1 MYRALMSG
9 ILAGSMAC
17 AIVALPI
24 ARSSEAR
31 AQEPGGGAP
40 VAADEPAPAAGQVV
54 PGRIEAGVIDGQQP
68 EREERIVVE
77 LPAVHYTFTN
87 RGGTLSRAVLQ
98 EPRFTQD
105 AHTPVAGAPADKLL
119 EGPIDLVTT
128 WGTKWLPFSSVFGK
142 LSYPGQATLVVRAH
156 EGGQVRGGVIKGGV
170 LEAPSARTELVVD
183 RPVAKDDILEVIAP
197 PSVAGEYR
205 VSAVGAGGAI
215 TPARPFPEGAA
226 GDVVYKLTRTGAVEH
241 LYEGDRT
248 FTRVSATPGLP
259 LVYVWPNPA
268 TDSSPIW
275 IERRIE
281 TGVHPYELKLAVTVH
296 NLGDQLAQVQNGLR
310 IGGWQHPEAK
320 GPSMFGAPTPVLQAS
335 CLALDGVESAPFS
348 SLREEAVEKWEM
360 GQPAVDLRSFPTGA
374 QWVATDTNYFIQAA
388 VPTPVSELGG
398 QCQLG
403 LRDFDPTVPG
413 AWVMWAQFQGAN
425 VIEIPGRVDACL
437 PEWLDAP
444 ANAAGSAPQGESCKA
459 HLERLGIGA
468 SASIEEVKRGW
479 ERARTAG
486 GDVAAI
492 DRSYEILK
500 SRRQA
505 TWRFNLY
512 NGPKDTTYLALSH
525 PELKRSVQFGWISF
539 VGAPLHQVL
548 VWFHG
553 GLGSWPLAIIL
564 LTFALKLVTWP
575 LSQKSYTSMQRM
587 KNLKPKLDELKKKF
601 GNDRQKFA
609 QEQMALMKREGVNP
623 FAGCLPMLLQLPIWV
638 GLYGAILGSV
648 ELYHEPMGLWVPDLS
663 SPDPYFVMPILV
675 GIIQAVQ
682 MWLTPQA
689 ATDEMQAKIMKY
701 GMPIMFTLF
710 MLFLPS
716 ALVLYI
722 LVNSLLTIAQ
732 NLLIKRKME
741 AAA

>member
-1 MYRALMSG
+1 MYRALK
-9 ILAGSMAC
+9 IAAT
-17 AIVALPI
+17 ALLLVWSFAASAPT
-24 ARSSEAR
+24 SVSPAR
-31 AQEPGGGAP
+31 AQEPQPGQAP
-40 VAADEPAPAAGQVV
+40 AGPVEPAPTRGQAVAGRVEV
-54 PGRIEAGVIDGQQP
+54 GVIDGQQP
-68 EREERIVVE
+68 EREERVIVE
-77 LPAVHYTFTN
+77 LPAVHYTFTS
-87 RGGTLSRAVLQ
+87 RGATLARAVLQ
-98 EPRFTQD
+98 EPRFTQA
-105 AHTPVAGAPADKLL
+105 AHAPIAGAPAEKLVA
-119 EGPIDLVTT
+119 GPIDMVTT

-142 LSYPGQATLVVRAH
+142 LSYPGQATITVRAH
-156 EGGQVRGGVIKGGV
+156 PGGQVQGGVVKGGV
-170 LEAPSARTELVVD
+170 LEAPLKRSELIVD
-183 RPVAKDDILEVIAP
+183 RAVASDDILKVVAP
-197 PSVAGEYR
+197 ASIAGEYR
-205 VSAVGAGGAI
+205 VSAVGAGGSI
-215 TPARPFPEGAA
+215 TPNRPFADGAVD
-226 GDVVYKLTRTGAVEH
+226 GVVYELTRSGAVEH
-241 LYEGDRT
+241 LYEGDRS
-248 FTRVSATPGLP
+248 FTRISPTPGLP

-275 IERRIE
+275 IERRIDVG
-281 TGVHPYELKLAVTVH
+281 THPYELKLAVTVH

-348 SLREEAVEKWEM
+348 SLRGEAIEKWEM

-388 VPTPVSELGG
+388 VPTPISELGG

-437 PEWLDAP
+437 PEWLDAQNP
-444 ANAAGSAPQGESCKA
+444 HVPKGESCKP
-459 HLERLGIGA
+459 HLERLGLTVA
-468 SASIEEVKRGW
+468 SSLDEVRRGW
-479 ERARTAG
+479 EKTRAAG
-486 GDVAAI
+486 GDIDAI
-492 DRSYEILK
+492 DRSYEALK
-500 SRRQA
+500 NRRQA

-512 NGPKDTTYLALSH
+512 NGPKDTTHLAASH
-525 PELKRSVQFGWISF
+525 PDLKRSVQFGWISF
-539 VGAPLHQVL
+539 IGAPMHQVL

-553 GLGSWPLAIIL
+553 GLGSWPFAIIL
-564 LTFALKLVTWP
+564 LTLVLKLVTWP
-575 LSQKSYTSMQRM
+575 LSQKSYMSMQRM
-587 KNLKPKLDELKKKF
+587 KNLKPKLDELKKKV
-601 GNDRQKFA
+601 GGDRQKFA

-623 FAGCLPMLLQLPIWV
+623 FAGCLPMLLQLPIWI

-663 SPDPYFVMPILV
+663 SPDPYYVMPILV

-682 MWLTPQA
+682 MWLTPQT